1 MVNQPANFVN
11 LARVETD
18 GRFVE
23 HQHRR
28 IVNQR
33 LRQADALSIALREL
47 SANPMRHVSEAA
59 NLEHVLERG
68 FDLRARDVAQFRDEP
83 QIGLDAHVGIERR
96 IFRQV
101 ADFAASLERLR
112 KNIESVNQHGARSRR
127 HVAGDDAHRGGLAGA
142 VGAEKA
148 EDGTALGF
156 ERYVFNRDKVAVG
169 FS

>member
-1 MVNQPANFVN
+1 MVNQSANLVN

-18 GRFVE
+18 RRLVE

-33 LRQADALSIALREL
+33 LRQADALSIALGEL
-47 SANPMRHVSEAA
+47 AANSMRHVGEAA

-68 FDLRARDVAQFRDEP
+68 FDLRARDVAQLRDEA

-101 ADFAASLERLR
+101 ADLAARLERLR
-112 KNIESVNQHGARSRR
+112 ENIESVDQHGARGRR
-127 HVAGDDAHRGGLAGA
+127 HIAGDDAHRGGLAGA

-148 EDGTALGF
+148 EDRTALGL
-156 ERYVFNRDKVAVG
+156 ERYVFYRDKVAVG